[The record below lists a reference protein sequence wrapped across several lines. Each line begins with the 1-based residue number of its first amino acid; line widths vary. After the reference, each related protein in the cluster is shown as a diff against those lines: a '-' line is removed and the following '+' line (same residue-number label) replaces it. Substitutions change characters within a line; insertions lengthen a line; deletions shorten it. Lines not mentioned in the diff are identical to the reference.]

1 MTITMT
7 DPSDAESI
15 SIFDEVARSIGI
27 AGFLAPENQ
36 YDRQDLEKKEL
47 LKAEVSLL
55 MRDGIS
61 MDSIQVSYDSGD
73 TESDFYYVSVSIGD
87 SLSNSMRNILLGTN
101 IELLS
106 CEDKVNDFIE
116 TMSDYFGRGISVAK
130 PKLSLSESMSDDETL
145 KEIVDNEIKRRVA
158 SQISLVF
165 SKFIDT
171 GFIPSIMNEQVSSFK
186 I

>member
-15 SIFDEVARSIGI
+15 SIFDEVARSVDIS
-27 AGFLAPENQ
+27 GFMSPENR
-36 YDRQDLEKKEL
+36 YDQQNLEKKEL

-55 MRDGIS
+55 MRDRIS
-61 MDSIQVSYDSGD
+61 MDSIQVSYNFSESD
-73 TESDFYYVSVSIGD
+73 SDFYYVSVHVGD
-87 SLSNSMRNILLGTN
+87 TVSSSMKNILLGAN

-116 TMSDYFGRGISVAK
+116 TMSGYFEKGISVAK

-145 KEIVDNEIKRRVA
+145 REIVDNEIKRRVT

-171 GFIPSIMNEQVSSFK
+171 GFIPSLMNEQVSSFK